1 MIRKWCVKGQI
12 PETQKQENPMEKMFR
27 EHREYYDA
35 LEAEL
40 PPQKRCEK
48 MGSLP
53 CGPTCCKD
61 TEKGVNNSV
70 P

>member
-1 MIRKWCVKGQI
+1 MIRKWSVKGQI
-12 PETQKQENPMEKMFR
+12 PETQVQDSVFEEG
-27 EHREYYDA
+27 A
-35 LEAEL
+35 LPE
-40 PPQKRCEK
+40 KRCEK